1 MKIQVQDIPPEG
13 LHLSYAVEPTEW
25 DLAEKGHT
33 LLESAHIVL
42 DALKHGEG
50 EVYLA
55 GELSAQIQ
63 GECSRCVKP
72 ITLPIQSSFHLEY
85 LPAPRFSTNEMALSS
100 DALDLNFYQ
109 GDEIDIDDE
118 MMGQCLLAVPMH
130 PLCQPNCQGL
140 CPQCGEDLN
149 QVNCQCYSEPV
160 DFRWAALKNFKYKYK
175 EPHAKSKT

>member
-1 MKIQVQDIPPEG
+1 MKIQVQEIPSEG
-13 LHLSYAVEPTEW
+13 LHLSYLVEPTEW
-25 DLAEKGHT
+25 DLEERGHT
-33 LLESAHIVL
+33 LLEPAHIVL

-55 GELSAQIQ
+55 GELSARIQ
-63 GECSRCVKP
+63 GACSRCMKS

-85 LPAPRFSTNEMALSS
+85 LPTPRKLSTNEVALSA

-109 GDEIDIDDE
+109 GDEINIDDE

-130 PLCQPNCQGL
+130 PLCQPDCQGL

-149 QVNCQCYSEPV
+149 QMNCQCRSEPV
-160 DFRWAALKNFKYKYK
+160 DFRWSALKNFKYK